1 MESNGAWL
9 FVREDGEGGW
19 RERKERKERG
29 WWGDNPDVK
38 TYSGSILGL
47 MS

>member
-1 MESNGAWL
+1 MH
-9 FVREDGEGGW
+9 VW
-19 RERKERKERG
+19 RAMVHGCLLGRKEREEG
-29 WWGDNPDVK
+29 EGVVWGDNPDVK